1 MSGSGALGEAGAMGE
16 ADALQGRLRRVAVF
30 CGSRHGA
37 KPEYTQTAETL
48 ARTMTARGLGLVY
61 GGGNVGLMGVV
72 ADEVLRG
79 GGEVLGVIPKMLEAR
94 EVAHTAI
101 SELIVVDTMHDRKR
115 KIYALSEAVIAMPG
129 GIGTFEELFEALTW
143 NQLGIHALPC
153 GLLNVE
159 GYWDPLLAM
168 LDRAVDQGFFPAA
181 NRERILSDAD
191 PGSLL
196 DRLSAA
202 VE

>member
-1 MSGSGALGEAGAMGE
+1 M
-16 ADALQGRLRRVAVF
+16 LRRVAVF

-37 KPEYTQTAETL
+37 DPLYTEAARSLGRLIAE
-48 ARTMTARGLGLVY
+48 RGLGLVY
-61 GGGNVGLMGVV
+61 GGGNVGLMGVI
-72 ADEVLRG
+72 ADEVLAG

-94 EVAHTAI
+94 EVAHKGI

-115 KIYALSEAVIAMPG
+115 KIYALCEAVIAMPG

-153 GLLNVE
+153 GLLNAG

-168 LDRAVDQGFFPAA
+168 LDRAVDQGFFPAT
-181 NRERILSDAD
+181 NRDKILADAE
-191 PGSLL
+191 PASLL
-196 DRLSAA
+196 DRLAA
-202 VE
+202 AAEAL